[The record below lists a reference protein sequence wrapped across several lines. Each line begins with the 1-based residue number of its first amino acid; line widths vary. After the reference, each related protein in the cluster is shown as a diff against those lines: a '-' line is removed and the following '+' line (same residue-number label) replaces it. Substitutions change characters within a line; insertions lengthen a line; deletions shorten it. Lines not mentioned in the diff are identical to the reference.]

1 MPENTT
7 EYPIKTVVVLVQENR
22 SFDHILGWM
31 KSLNPEIDGVTGK
44 ESNPLSTSDP
54 NSNHIHYGDQSGF
67 VEPDPGH
74 SFEAT
79 YEQIHGVPWT
89 GQALANSEQNQSPTM
104 EGFAQ
109 QAETIQKG
117 MANIVMNGFRPESV
131 PVYKELVSEFAVC
144 DRWFSSAPTLTQP
157 NRLFIHS
164 ATSYG
169 ATANDTKM
177 LVVGYPQK
185 TIFESV
191 EESGFEFGIYYQ
203 YPPSTLFYR
212 CSFSL

>member
-7 EYPIKTVVVLVQENR
+7 DCPIKTVVILVQENR
-22 SFDHILGWM
+22 SFDHALGWM
-31 KSLNPEIDGVTGK
+31 KSINPEIDGVTGQ
-44 ESNPLSTSDP
+44 ESNPLSSSDP
-54 NSNHIHYGDQSGF
+54 TSNRIFYGHQSGN

-74 SFEAT
+74 SFEAV
-79 YEQIHGVPWT
+79 YEQIYGVPWS
-89 GQALANSEQNQSPTM
+89 QESASANNLTPTM

-109 QAETIQKG
+109 QAETIEKG
-117 MANIVMNGFRPESV
+117 MANVVMNGLKPEQL
-131 PVYKELVSEFAVC
+131 PVYKELISEYAVC

-164 ATSYG
+164 ATSHG

-177 LVVGYPQK
+177 LIEGYPQK
-185 TIFESV
+185 TIFESM
-191 EESGFEFGIYYQ
+191 EEAGFSFGIYYQ

-212 CSFSL
+212 Y